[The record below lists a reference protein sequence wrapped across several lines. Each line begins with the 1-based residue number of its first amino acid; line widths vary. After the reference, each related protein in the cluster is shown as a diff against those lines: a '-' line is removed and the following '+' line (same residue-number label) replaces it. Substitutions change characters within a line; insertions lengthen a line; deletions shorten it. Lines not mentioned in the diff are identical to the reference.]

1 MEFCIYKNK
10 IMAHQISTLEGKKDR
25 TLEGRKVVLLGASSG
40 LGLAT
45 AKAAAAEGAKVIIVS
60 GNSQRIGQAL
70 QELPKGSEGFTVD
83 LGKEDNIKEFF
94 DKAGR
99 FDHLVYTAGE
109 NISLGNISETEIE
122 KARQFFTIR
131 FWGAFAAVKY
141 GAPHINEGGS
151 INLTSGIASTRPGKG
166 WSVASSICGAMEG
179 FVRAMAV
186 ELAPIRVNS
195 VVPGVVRTNLWNSM
209 PPADR
214 DNFYKTIGDSLL
226 VQRVGEGEDIA
237 RAFLYLMKQP
247 FATGQNMIIDGGS
260 VLV

>member
-1 MEFCIYKNK
+1 
-10 IMAHQISTLEGKKDR
+10 MAHKDSTPTHQDSTMAYKSSTLEGKK
-25 TLEGRKVVLLGASSG
+25 VILLGASSG
-40 LGLAT
+40 FGLAT
-45 AKAAAAEGAKVIIVS
+45 AKAAAAEGAKVVIVS
-60 GNSQRIGQAL
+60 GNAARIKQAL
-70 QELPKGSEGFTVD
+70 QQLPNGAEGFAVD
-83 LGKEDNIKEFF
+83 LGKEENIKEFF
-94 DKAGR
+94 DKTGR

-109 NISLGNISETEIE
+109 NIRLGDISETEIE
-122 KARQFFTIR
+122 KARQFFIIR

-151 INLTSGIASTRPGKG
+151 INLTSGVASTRPGKG
-166 WSVASSICGAMEG
+166 WSVASSICGAVEG

-214 DNFYKTIGDSLL
+214 NSFYKTIGDSLL

-237 RAFLYLMKQP
+237 RAFLYLMQQP
-247 FATGQNMIIDGGS
+247 FATGQNMIIDGGA

>member
-1 MEFCIYKNK
+1 MEICSHKTK
-10 IMAHQISTLEGKKDR
+10 IMIHQISTLEDKK
-25 TLEGRKVVLLGASSG
+25 VILLGASSG

-45 AKAAAAEGAKVIIVS
+45 AKAAAAAGAHVLIVS
-60 GNSQRIGQAL
+60 GNPDRIGQAVK
-70 QELPKGSEGFTVD
+70 ELPKGSEGVAVD
-83 LGKEDNIKEFF
+83 LSKEENIKEFF
-94 DKAGR
+94 GKTGR

-109 NISLGNISETEIE
+109 NISLGNIAETEIE
-122 KARQFFTIR
+122 KARQFFTLR

-141 GAPHINEGGS
+141 AAPHINKGGS

-195 VVPGVVRTNLWNSM
+195 VVPGVVKTNLWNSM
-209 PPADR
+209 PAADR
-214 DNFYKTIGDSLL
+214 DAFYQQVGNSLP

-237 RAFLYLMKQP
+237 RAFLYLMQQP
-247 FATGQNMIIDGGS
+247 FATGQNMIIDGGA